1 MSLAATSGTATT
13 NATPRRGGSDAMRAD
28 PMAHRG
34 ARHGGTVTLILAL
47 ALMVYGCATSGRPP
61 PPTLDELVQLS
72 ADGLPEDEIIAQLR
86 KSRAVYPLTATEILA
101 LSEKGVPASVL
112 DYMQQTYIAN
122 ERRRERM
129 MYGDPFWAYPCIGC
143 PYPYYRTTPFFIYH
157 Y

>member
-1 MSLAATSGTATT
+1 MSLAAASGTATT
-13 NATPRRGGSDAMRAD
+13 NATPRRPAAMRTGQT
-28 PMAHRG
+28 AH
-34 ARHGGTVTLILAL
+34 HGSKHGCGVAL
-47 ALMVYGCATSGRPP
+47 LVAIALMLYGCATTSRPP
-61 PPTLDELVQLS
+61 PPTLEELVQLS

-101 LSEKGVPASVL
+101 LSEKGVPSSVL
-112 DYMQQTYIAN
+112 DYMQQAYIAN